1 MEKRVIGSFIHELNK
16 TKNFYKT
23 FLKIFF
29 TYLPFCLLLTE
40 KIRFKSNI
48 FTFDNRN
55 RKNLHVHL
63 SISKS
68 FSNSFLMFQL
78 FKLLYKTITKS
89 NCYTYSYIP
98 NFNFFTFLFSVFDIY
113 IYIYMSIALSICNGV
128 HSIKVLNKKSFIL
141 HLIYW

>member
-113 IYIYMSIALSICNGV
+113 IYIYLYIYIYIYMYIC
-128 HSIKVLNKKSFIL
+128 
-141 HLIYW
+141 IYICL